1 MGRFDGKV
9 AVVTGANRGIGQACA
24 VRLAQEG
31 ALVAVA
37 HRKRSDPSDTLEM
50 IAEAG
55 GKGFAVTADMRCP
68 DEIIAM
74 LNEVQRIGGRLDHVV
89 SNAAINPL
97 MKWDEIT
104 LEDYD
109 RIQETNLRSTW
120 VVCQTAAKMMI
131 AEGHGGSMVTISS
144 MSAHVAAQEQ
154 TVYCGM
160 KAGILMLSKALAQ
173 VLGPHNIRVNTVLPG
188 SILTDMSAPLLQ
200 KNSPERAYY
209 EGRTPLGRIGEPS
222 EIAGAVAYL
231 LSDDASYVTSAEL
244 MVDGGFVINAE

>member
-1 MGRFDGKV
+1 MRRFDGKV
-9 AVVTGANRGIGQACA
+9 AVVTGGNRGIGQACA
-24 VRLAQEG
+24 VRLASDG

-37 HRKRSDPSDTLEM
+37 HRKTGDPKATLDM
-50 IAEAG
+50 IAAAG
-55 GKGFAVTADMRCP
+55 GKGFGVVADMRDP
-68 DEIIAM
+68 DGIIAM
-74 LNEVQRIGGRLDHVV
+74 LHDVERIGGRLDYVV

-104 LEDYD
+104 VADYD

-120 VVCQTAAKMMI
+120 VVCQTAAKLMI
-131 AEGHGGSMVTISS
+131 AEGHGGAIVTVSS
-144 MSAHVAAQEQ
+144 MSAHVAAKEQ

-173 VLGPHNIRVNTVLPG
+173 VLGPYGIRVNTVLPG
-188 SILTDMSAPLLQ
+188 SILTDMSASLLQ
-200 KNSPERAYY
+200 EDSPDRAYY
-209 EGRTPLGRIGEPS
+209 EDRTPLGRIGRPD

-244 MVDGGFVINAE
+244 MIDGGFVINAE